1 MKNVGIIVT
10 GSRTLAE
17 ADRAANARIGVE
29 QKLSGW
35 IEGILTMPSVYGE
48 NPRIFLITG
57 DAQGPDRFARDYFEK
72 NEKIYARMIY
82 RLDGVCE
89 TTTRDRPLIEKRWI
103 AASMMQKGA
112 KFPLVRNTVMIAR
125 SLMMDRLAFAAFK
138 DPKSKS
144 GGTDQT
150 VRAASSM
157 LVPGE
162 TFVFNAENGGFSEP
176 G

>member
-10 GSRTLAE
+10 GSRTLAD
-17 ADRAANARIGVE
+17 ADRAEKARIGVE
-29 QKLSGW
+29 RKLAGW

-48 NPRIFLITG
+48 NPRIFVITG
-57 DAQGPDRFARDYFEK
+57 DAQGADKFARDYFEK
-72 NEKIYARMIY
+72 NDKIYARMVY
-82 RLDGVCE
+82 RLDGICE
-89 TTTRDRPLIEKRWI
+89 TSTRERVVQKRWI
-103 AASMMQKGA
+103 AASMMEKGTR
-112 KFPLVRNTVMIAR
+112 FPLVRNTVMIAR

-150 VRAASSM
+150 VRAASAM

-162 TFVFNAENGGFSEP
+162 TFVFNAENGGFSES